1 MATLKIVCRGARVQ
15 STDLLG
21 GNRSSASDQGNSN
34 RGGKKC
40 EIPSIYICR
49 KS

>member
-21 GNRSSASDQGNSN
+21 GNRSSGSDQGDSN
-34 RGGKKC
+34 RGGEKC
-40 EIPSIYICR
+40 EVPYIHL
-49 KS
+49 